1 MLREGRRDRCA
12 LTTTVAISVV
22 LPQALTPYSRGS
34 GTVVVT
40 EACATVAD
48 ALAIVAARWPAVT
61 DRVLTEQGE
70 LRRHV
75 NVFVGDESIR
85 FLNGL
90 STVVEDGDT
99 IMIVPAVSGG

>member
-1 MLREGRRDRCA
+1 M
-12 LTTTVAISVV
+12 AISVV

-34 GTVVVT
+34 GTLVVD
-40 EACATVAD
+40 APCATVAD
-48 ALAIVAARWPAVT
+48 ALARVAAQWPAVT

-85 FLNGL
+85 FLDGL
-90 STVVEDGDT
+90 STRVDDGAT

>member
-1 MLREGRRDRCA
+1 M
-12 LTTTVAISVV
+12 AISVI

-34 GTVVVT
+34 GTVVVNET
-40 EACATVAD
+40 CATVAD
-48 ALAIVAARWPAVT
+48 ALAVVAAQWPAVT

-85 FLNGL
+85 FLDGL
-90 STVVEDGDT
+90 STVVVDGDT

>member
-1 MLREGRRDRCA
+1 M
-12 LTTTVAISVV
+12 AITVV

-34 GTVVVT
+34 GTLRV
-40 EACATVAD
+40 EWPCATVAD
-48 ALAIVAARWPAVT
+48 ALAAIAERWPALT

-85 FLNGL
+85 FLDGL
-90 STVVEDGDT
+90 RTALPDGAT

>member
-1 MLREGRRDRCA
+1 MSIA
-12 LTTTVAISVV
+12 VV
-22 LPQALTPYSRGS
+22 VPNALTPYTRGA
-34 GTVVVT
+34 GTLLVD
-40 EACATVAD
+40 APCATVAD
-48 ALAIVAARWPAVT
+48 ALSAVAAQWPALT

-85 FLNGL
+85 FLDGL
-90 STVVEDGDT
+90 DTPVLDGAT